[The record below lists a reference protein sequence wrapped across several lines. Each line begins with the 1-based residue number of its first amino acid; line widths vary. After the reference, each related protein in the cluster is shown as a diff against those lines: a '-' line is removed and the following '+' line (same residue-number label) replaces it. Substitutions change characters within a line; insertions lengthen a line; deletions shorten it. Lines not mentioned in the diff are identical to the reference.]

1 MTLSEKIEAAVAN
14 LNGDNKDYFRK
25 CLHSVAIV
33 NRMCDVAK
41 CDAERKNRE
50 PWGII
55 KEMTSHGSGVSS
67 AIYEVYRDAEP
78 EPDLFPV
85 FEILDRL
92 IRQGWKVEQALAGR
106 ICLVDPG
113 GCARAFGETFRDL
126 CTNIVLM
133 GL

>member
-1 MTLSEKIEAAVAN
+1 MTLSERIEAAVSR

-25 CLHSVAIV
+25 CLNPVAIV
-33 NRMCDVAK
+33 ARMCDVAK
-41 CDAERKNRE
+41 SDANRKNRE

-67 AIYEVYRDAEP
+67 AIYGVYWNAEP
-78 EPDLFPV
+78 EPELFPV
-85 FEILDRL
+85 FDILDRL
-92 IRQGWKVEQALAGR
+92 YREGYEVKWHLKCYLLNPAGG
-106 ICLVDPG
+106 IVASG
-113 GCARAFGETFRDL
+113 TTFRDL

>member
-1 MTLSEKIEAAVAN
+1 MTLSERIEAAVSR

-25 CLHSVAIV
+25 CLNPVAIV
-33 NRMCDVAK
+33 ARMCDVAK
-41 CDAERKNRE
+41 SDANRKNRE

-67 AIYEVYRDAEP
+67 AIYGVYWNAEP
-78 EPDLFPV
+78 EPELFPV
-85 FEILDRL
+85 FDILDRL
-92 IRQGWKVEQALAGR
+92 YREGWTVEMR
-106 ICLVDPG
+106 IDRFFIFDESAKL
-113 GCARAFGETFRDL
+113 RASGATFRDL